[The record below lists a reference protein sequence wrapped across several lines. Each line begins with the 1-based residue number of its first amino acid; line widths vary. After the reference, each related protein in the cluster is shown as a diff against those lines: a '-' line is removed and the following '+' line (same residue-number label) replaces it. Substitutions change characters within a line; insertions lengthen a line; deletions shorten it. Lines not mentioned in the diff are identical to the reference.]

1 MRNSNLSHNQLSMIL
16 PWATTRPFTQAFE
29 KVKCT
34 RIFSI
39 NGSDAKLLIFK
50 SVITQNS
57 SAVLYQTPVFSS
69 W

>member
-1 MRNSNLSHNQLSMIL
+1 MLNSNLSQNELSIVL
-16 PWATTRPFTQAFE
+16 PGTITRPFTQAFE

-50 SVITQNS
+50 SAIT
-57 SAVLYQTPVFSS
+57 
-69 W
+69 